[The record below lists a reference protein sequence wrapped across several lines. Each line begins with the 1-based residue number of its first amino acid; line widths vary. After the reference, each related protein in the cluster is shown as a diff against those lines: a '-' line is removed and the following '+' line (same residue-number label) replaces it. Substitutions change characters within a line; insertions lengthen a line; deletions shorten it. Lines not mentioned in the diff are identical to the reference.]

1 MSQQARTFKPL
12 TVVSCVGVSTGIVAS
27 AVIPHAKELEKFSG

>member
-1 MSQQARTFKPL
+1 MSQQARTFKPP

-27 AVIPHAKELEKFSG
+27 AVIPHVEELEKLSG